1 MTEQMETVGEG
12 PKRDRWGR
20 YLVVPEGG
28 GKAVAM
34 TRATTISGLLDSRH
48 AIEKWQQRH
57 VAVGLASRPDL
68 LAQVQST
75 TIEDKQTLNSVCQKA
90 LDASGAD
97 AAATM
102 GTALHRVVEKV
113 NLDPAAEVPEAF
125 AERIAEYRRVMDE
138 HGVTVCLDAVEQIHI
153 LAELGIAGMAD
164 CHVMVGGR
172 RYIFDLKTGSSV
184 DYGAGGYAVQLAI
197 YANSTSIYDP
207 HTETHRPM
215 PSDLDRER
223 AIICHLPAKGGPA
236 TLKWLDITA
245 GREALD
251 HAVFAHRWRNR
262 KDLLTPF
269 DVPAATNEER
279 PTAELVAEAF
289 PGTTVLSE
297 AEVADVH
304 ERRRQRLLATLPFD
318 VKDKWQAH
326 LPGVRGPKAAETWT
340 PEQMDDIERVFELPF
355 TDEPLPVVEAP
366 TPAPVA
372 PVVELRPR
380 PALGGPVD
388 AGALQMLRDRARRQS
403 NGVKAWI
410 KVWQA
415 EAIEEGSADFKMGRG
430 KSVTLWAFE
439 VSRAAM
445 YLARLAEK
453 AETPEAGAEMV
464 RRLVGKVVGDLAEQ
478 PGVTLGGLLG
488 SLSLDEATELADL
501 ACDSD
506 ANGIDGEEVAS

>member
-1 MTEQMETVGEG
+1 MSNDMETVGEG
-12 PKRDRWGR
+12 PRRDRFGR
-20 YLVVPEGG
+20 YLIVPEDG

-75 TIEDKQTLNSVCQKA
+75 TIEDKDTLNSVCQKA

-97 AAATM
+97 AAASM

-113 NLDPAAEVPEAF
+113 NLDPDAEVPEAF
-125 AERIAEYRRVMDE
+125 AERIAEYRRVLDE
-138 HGVTVCLDAVEQIHI
+138 FGVTVCADAVEQIHV

-164 CHVMVGGR
+164 AHVMVGGR
-172 RYIFDLKTGSSV
+172 RYVFDLKTGSSV

-197 YANSTSIYDP
+197 YANATSIYDP
-207 HTETHRPM
+207 HAEVHRPM
-215 PSDLDRER
+215 PDDLDRDR

-236 TLKWLDITA
+236 TLKWLDISA

-251 HAVFAHRWRNR
+251 HAVFAHRWRSR

-269 DVPAATNEER
+269 DVPEVTNEE
-279 PTAELVAEAF
+279 PAADEL
-289 PGTTVLSE
+289 L
-297 AEVADVH
+297 D
-304 ERRRQRLLATLPFD
+304 RRRQRLLATLPFD
-318 VKDKWQAH
+318 VKDKWQAR
-326 LPGVRGPKAAETWT
+326 LPGVRGPKKADEWT
-340 PEQMDDIERVFELPF
+340 AEQMDAIERVFELPF
-355 TDEPLPVVEAP
+355 SDEPLPVDPAP
-366 TPAPVA
+366 EPAPVA
-372 PVVELRPR
+372 PVVELRQR

-388 AGALQMLRDRARRQS
+388 PGALQMLRERARRQS
-403 NGVKAWI
+403 AGVKAWI

-415 EAIEEGSADFKMGRG
+415 EAIEEGSTDFKMGRG
-430 KSVTLWAFE
+430 GNVTLWAYE

-445 YLARLAEK
+445 YLARLAHK
-453 AETPEAGAEMV
+453 AETPEAGTQLV

-478 PGVTLGGLLG
+478 PGVTVGGLLG
-488 SLSLDEATELADL
+488 SLSLDEATQMADL
-501 ACDSD
+501 ACDTD
-506 ANGIDGEEVAS
+506 ANGIAAEEVAS

>member
-1 MTEQMETVGEG
+1 MTNEMETVGEG

-20 YLVVPEGG
+20 YLVVLEGG
-28 GKAVAM
+28 GKAAAM
-34 TRATTISGLLDSRH
+34 TRATTISSLLDSRH

-97 AAATM
+97 AAASM

-113 NLDPAAEVPEAF
+113 NLDPEADVPEAF
-125 AERIAEYRRVMDE
+125 AERIAEYRRVMAA
-138 HGVTVCLDAVEQIHI
+138 HGVTVCLNAVEQIHI

-164 CHVMVGGR
+164 AHVMVGGR
-172 RYIFDLKTGSSV
+172 RYIFDLKTGSSI
-184 DYGAGGYAVQLAI
+184 DYGSGGYSVQLSI
-197 YANSTSIYDP
+197 YAAAETLYDP

-215 PSDLDRER
+215 PEVDQER

-279 PTAELVAEAF
+279 PTAELIAEAF
-289 PGTTVLSE
+289 PGTTVDE
-297 AEVADVH
+297 AETADLLN
-304 ERRRQRLLATLPFD
+304 RRRQRLLATLPFD
-318 VKDKWQAH
+318 VKDKWQAQ
-326 LPGVRGPKAAETWT
+326 LPGVRGPKAAEEWT

-355 TDEPLPVVEAP
+355 SDDPLPVDPPRA
-366 TPAPVA
+366 AQLVA

-430 KSVTLWAFE
+430 KHVTLWAFE

-453 AETPEAGAEMV
+453 AETPEAGTEIV

>member
-1 MTEQMETVGEG
+1 MTETMETVGEG
-12 PKRDRWGR
+12 PKRDRFGR
-20 YLVVPEGG
+20 YLIVPEGG

-97 AAATM
+97 AAASM

-113 NLDPAAEVPEAF
+113 NLDPDAEVPEAF
-125 AERIAEYRRVMDE
+125 AERIAEYRRVLAE
-138 HGVTVCLDAVEQIHI
+138 HGVTICTDAVEQIHV

-164 CHVMVGGR
+164 AHVMVGGR
-172 RYIFDLKTGSSV
+172 RYVFDLKTGSS
-184 DYGAGGYAVQLAI
+184 AGDFGSGGWSVQLAI
-197 YANSTSIYDP
+197 YANSTSIFDP
-207 HTETHRPM
+207 HSEVHRPM
-215 PSDLDRER
+215 PADLDRER
-223 AIICHLPAKGGPA
+223 AIICHLPAKGGEA

-251 HAVFAHRWRNR
+251 HAVFAHRWRSR

-269 DVPAATNEER
+269 AVPEVTNEER

-289 PGTTVLSE
+289 PGTVVDE
-297 AEVADVH
+297 AATAELLD
-304 ERRRQRLLATLPFD
+304 RRRQRLLATLPFD
-318 VKDKWQAH
+318 VKDKWQAE
-326 LPGVRGPKAAETWT
+326 LPGVRGPKKADEWT
-340 PEQMDDIERVFELPF
+340 AEQMDAIERVFELPF
-355 TDEPLPVVEAP
+355 TDEPLPVAEAP
-366 TPAPVA
+366 EPAPVA
-372 PVVELRPR
+372 PVVELRQR

-403 NGVKAWI
+403 AGVKAWI

-415 EAIEEGSADFKMGRG
+415 EAVDEGSADFKMGRG
-430 KSVTLWAFE
+430 KAVTLWAYE

-445 YLARLAEK
+445 YLARIAEK
-453 AETPEAGAEMV
+453 AETPEAGTEAV

-478 PGVTLGGLLG
+478 PGVTVGGLLG
-488 SLSLDEATELADL
+488 SLSLDEATAMADL
-501 ACDSD
+501 ACDTD
-506 ANGIDGEEVAS
+506 AAGIKAEEVAS

>member
-1 MTEQMETVGEG
+1 MTEEMEAVGEG

-97 AAATM
+97 AAASM

-113 NLDPAAEVPEAF
+113 NLEPEAEVPDAF
-125 AERIAEYRRVMDE
+125 AERIAEYRRVMDA

-164 CHVMVGGR
+164 AHVMVGGR
-172 RYIFDLKTGSSV
+172 RYIFDLKTGSSI

-197 YANSTSIYDP
+197 YANSTSVYDP

-215 PSDLDRER
+215 PADLDRDR
-223 AIICHLPAKGGPA
+223 AIICHLPAKGGEA

-262 KDLLTPF
+262 KDLLTSF
-269 DVPAATNEER
+269 DVLAATNEER
-279 PTAELVAEAF
+279 PTAELVAEAV
-289 PGTTVLSE
+289 PGTVVDKGLTEQLL
-297 AEVADVH
+297 D
-304 ERRRQRLLATLPFD
+304 RRRQRLVATLPFD
-318 VKDKWQAH
+318 VKDKWQAE

-340 PEQMDDIERVFELPF
+340 PEQMDAIERVFELPF
-355 TDEPLPVVEAP
+355 TDKPLPVEAP
-366 TPAPVA
+366 KPAPVA
-372 PVVELRPR
+372 PVVELRQR

-388 AGALQMLRDRARRQS
+388 PGALQMLRERARRQS

-415 EAIEEGSADFKMGRG
+415 EAVEEGSTDFKMGRG
-430 KSVTLWAFE
+430 GNVTLWAYE

-445 YLARLAEK
+445 YLARLAHK
-453 AETPEAGAEMV
+453 ADTPEAGTEAV

-478 PGVTLGGLLG
+478 PGVTVGGLLG
-488 SLSLDEATELADL
+488 SLSLDEATAMADL
-501 ACDSD
+501 ACDTD
-506 ANGIDGEEVAS
+506 AAGTGAEEVAS

>member
-97 AAATM
+97 AAASM

-113 NLDPAAEVPEAF
+113 NLDPEAEVPDAF
-125 AERIAEYRRVMDE
+125 AERIAEYRRVMAA

-164 CHVMVGGR
+164 AHVMFGGR
-172 RYIFDLKTGSSV
+172 RYIFDLKTGSSI

-197 YANSTSIYDP
+197 YANSTSVYDP

-215 PSDLDRER
+215 PADLDRDR
-223 AIICHLPAKGGPA
+223 AIICHLPAKGGKA

-262 KDLLTPF
+262 NDLLTPF
-269 DVPAATNEER
+269 DVPEVPNEER
-279 PTAELVAEAF
+279 PTAE
-289 PGTTVLSE
+289 
-297 AEVADVH
+297 VADVH
-304 ERRRQRLLATLPFD
+304 DRRRQRLVATLPFD
-318 VKDKWQAH
+318 VKDKWQAE

-340 PEQMDDIERVFELPF
+340 PEQMDAIERVFELPF
-355 TDEPLPVVEAP
+355 TDEPLPVEAP
-366 TPAPVA
+366 KPAPVA
-372 PVVELRPR
+372 PVVELRQR

-388 AGALQMLRDRARRQS
+388 PGALQMLRERARRQS

-415 EAIEEGSADFKMGRG
+415 EAVEEGSTDFKMGRG
-430 KSVTLWAFE
+430 GNVTLWAYE

-445 YLARLAEK
+445 YLARLAHK
-453 AETPEAGAEMV
+453 ADTPEAGTEAV

-478 PGVTLGGLLG
+478 PGVTVGGLLG
-488 SLSLDEATELADL
+488 SLSLDEATAMADL
-501 ACDSD
+501 ACDTD
-506 ANGIDGEEVAS
+506 AAGTGAEEVAS

>member
-172 RYIFDLKTGSSV
+172 RYIFDLKTGSSI
-184 DYGAGGYAVQLAI
+184 DYGAGGYAVQLST
-197 YANSTSIYDP
+197 YAASETLYDP

-215 PSDLDRER
+215 PEVDQER

-269 DVPAATNEER
+269 DVPAATNDER
-279 PTAELVAEAF
+279 PTAELIAEAF

-366 TPAPVA
+366 EPAPVA

-430 KSVTLWAFE
+430 KHVTLWAFE

-453 AETPEAGAEMV
+453 AETPEAGAETV

>member
-1 MTEQMETVGEG
+1 MSNEMETVGEG
-12 PKRDRWGR
+12 PRRDRWGR
-20 YLVVPEGG
+20 YLITPEGG
-28 GKAVAM
+28 GKPVAM

-75 TIEDKQTLNSVCQKA
+75 TIDDKDTLNSVCQKA

-97 AAATM
+97 AAASM

-125 AERIAEYRRVMDE
+125 AERIAEYRRVMDA
-138 HGVTVCLDAVEQIHI
+138 HGVTVCLDAVEQIHV

-184 DYGAGGYAVQLAI
+184 AYGSGGYAVQLSI
-197 YANSTSIYDP
+197 YAAAETLYDP
-207 HTETHRPM
+207 HAETHRPM
-215 PSDLDRER
+215 PEVDQER

-251 HAVFAHRWRNR
+251 HAVFAHRWRSR
-262 KDLLTPF
+262 RDLLTAF
-269 DVPAATNEER
+269 EVPAATNDER

-289 PGTTVLSE
+289 PGTG
-297 AEVADVH
+297 ADDLL

-318 VKDKWQAH
+318 VKAKWQAE
-326 LPGVRGPKAAETWT
+326 LPGVRGPKAAEEWT
-340 PEQMDDIERVFELPF
+340 DEQMDAIERVFELPWS
-355 TDEPLPVVEAP
+355 DEPLPVEP
-366 TPAPVA
+366 PAPAVQVA
-372 PVVELRPR
+372 EVVPIRQRPE
-380 PALGGPVD
+380 LGGPVD
-388 AGALQMLRDRARRQS
+388 AGALQMLRERARRQS
-403 NGVKAWI
+403 AGVKAWI

-415 EAIEEGSADFKMGRG
+415 EAVEEGSADFKMGRG
-430 KSVTLWAFE
+430 KHVTLWAFE

-445 YLARLAEK
+445 YLARIAEK
-453 AETPEAGAEMV
+453 ADGPEAGAALV
-464 RRLVGKVVGDLAEQ
+464 RRLLVDVVGDLAEQ
-478 PGVTLGGLLG
+478 QGVTVGGVLG
-488 SLSLDEATELADL
+488 SLSLDEATQLADL
-501 ACDSD
+501 ACDTD